1 MFEECLDV
9 FKREL
14 EDDSN
19 LILDE
24 YKPADGSYI
33 IVDNNGKIKKY
44 QDINLIRKNEE
55 RVRL

>member
-24 YKPADGSYI
+24 YIPSRW
-33 IVDNNGKIKKY
+33 
-44 QDINLIRKNEE
+44 LIYNCG
-55 RVRL
+55 